1 MCAPGPMHWEG
12 WPPGPSRPYGRR
24 PFAAGVSGPVLTSDQ
39 MPSTR
44 VVVVAGMAQY
54 LRDKAEAEG
63 RGYGA
68 LNVLMDDALV

>member
-1 MCAPGPMHWEG
+1 
-12 WPPGPSRPYGRR
+12 
-24 PFAAGVSGPVLTSDQ
+24 